1 MKNIILC
8 LQILLSAT
16 LLAQK
21 NLINLPENSN
31 GIALKVKENTIKLV
45 KSPIKTSPQSVQ
57 WDGAKNP
64 NLKLYTPQ
72 AINVDNPR
80 ATFVFWLYNTTPQD
94 TAITVKIAQDAEN
107 YYSFTLGLNY
117 KGWRTAWVMLHRDMQ
132 VVGQPRAVHFIEF
145 QKPKNSAES
154 IFYLNDIRLVQEV
167 NPRSPMQDEQLPFVN
182 QGVEKSANAHW
193 VALYNFSKQP
203 NPFKHRIVPPIAMG
217 TSEKKGI
224 ETIAKRLE
232 KLILDDFNVVKNNS
246 SLSLLALQQEFNYWK
261 IKEKNGI
268 YSGTPVL
275 SMNDREILREEQLP
289 AKHIKDFTQLM
300 LKIAVA
306 KNISKNQAEQKN
318 LDNMFLTMLKFMHD
332 QGWAA
337 GSGMGSL
344 HHLGYNFEGYYE
356 ACFLMRDVIKAAGLT
371 QQTYDD
377 MFWFSGLGRIYTPKK
392 DLPHSNID
400 VFNTLLRGMLCTI
413 LTDDN
418 KGKIAQELKQFS
430 WWLSEN
436 MKPTYSIRGTF
447 KPDGA
452 VVHHGTL
459 YPAYGVGG
467 FNGLSETVYALS
479 KTDFQVSTAAYN
491 SFKKVLLTAYAYAN
505 PRHWPLSVAGRHPT
519 GNFKLSPKPFLWTA
533 LSSPTV
539 DEDAELA
546 SAYMLILN
554 KNKDKWS
561 QYFKTKNIK
570 AKYPTGH
577 WNINYG
583 LLDLHRRK
591 DWLVALRGHNRYF
604 VSHESYPGQNVFGR
618 FLTYGNLQVLYD
630 ENDKN
635 APKNNFE
642 DKGWDW
648 SLIPGTTTLHLPI
661 DAMRANIIN
670 ADNYSGVEEMLLT
683 DEVFA
688 GGTNLNGQGV
698 YAMQLHGHDKYDMGS
713 FRANKSWFM
722 FDDLVVCLGSDIENN
737 RSDVETRTTVFQNYL
752 GEKTVESKNALRL
765 NGKSLSVNRPQFT
778 KYMRVLDSRKIG
790 YVFPKVGQVELYR
803 GLQKSRD
810 QKDQKDT
817 QGVFETLT
825 FNHKKS
831 PKNQKYEYAMLIDT
845 DDKALAEVQ
854 NRIQSG
860 ALYKVLQ
867 QDSIAHIVDYLPL
880 NMCGLVVFKANKK
893 LYNPLVESINKP
905 SLILYEKKG
914 NDYQFAITNPDLGFF
929 QGKDDTPIINGKRKE
944 VSIYSRKW
952 YGTPATP
959 SVVKVVLNGLFEI
972 LPNDAIKSVRR
983 EDRKTIIEV
992 KCAYG
997 IATKFN
1003 LKPVLM

>member
-1 MKNIILC
+1 MKKLIIFFQALMC
-8 LQILLSAT
+8 FP

-21 NLINLPENSN
+21 NVINIPANSDGLVFKTEKSLIDVVENPSKTISQSIQWGGKSNLRLLTAHPVN
-31 GIALKVKENTIKLV
+31 VK
-45 KSPIKTSPQSVQ
+45 
-57 WDGAKNP
+57 
-64 NLKLYTPQ
+64 NL
-72 AINVDNPR
+72 R
-80 ATFVFWLYNTTPQD
+80 ATFIFWLYNTASEDEKLEVQ
-94 TAITVKIAQDAEN
+94 IAQDANN
-107 YYSFTLGLNY
+107 YFKFTFSLNF

-132 VVGQPRAVHFIEF
+132 VVGDPQEINFVEF
-145 QKPKNSAES
+145 FKLKNTQNS
-154 IFYLNDIRLVQEV
+154 IFYLNDVRLVQEV

-182 QGVEKSANAHW
+182 KGVEKSANAHW
-193 VALYNFSKQP
+193 VALYDFSKQP

-356 ACFLMRDVIKAAGLT
+356 ACFLMRNVITEVGLDE
-371 QQTYDD
+371 QTYDD
-377 MFWFSGLGRIYTPKK
+377 NYWFSGLGRIFTSPQNMPY
-392 DLPHSNID
+392 SNVD
-400 VFNTLLRGMLCTI
+400 VFNTLLRGMLCSI
-413 LTDDN
+413 FIDERSYLN
-418 KGKIAQELKQFS
+418 IAETLNRFS
-430 WWLSEN
+430 WWLSTN
-436 MKPTYSIRGTF
+436 MQPSYSIRGAF

-467 FNGLSETVYALS
+467 FRGLSEIVYALS
-479 KTDFQVSTAAYN
+479 RTDFQVSPTAYD
-491 SFKKVLLTAYAYAN
+491 SFKKVLLTAHVYST
-505 PRHWPLSVAGRHPT
+505 PRHWPLSIAGRHPT
-519 GNFKLSPKPFLWTA
+519 GKFKLSPKPFLWMA
-533 LSSPTV
+533 ISSPNEEV
-539 DEDAELA
+539 DADLA
-546 SAYMLILN
+546 SAYLLILN
-554 KNKDKWS
+554 KDKDEWGE
-561 QYFKTKNIK
+561 YFKSMNIQ
-570 AKYPTGH
+570 AKFPTGH

-591 DWLVALRGHNRYF
+591 DWVLAIRGHNRYF
-604 VSHESYPGQNVFGR
+604 VSHESYPGRNVFGR
-618 FLTYGNLQVLYD
+618 FLTYGNLQVLYN
-630 ENDKN
+630 ENVKN
-635 APKNNFE
+635 APVNNFE

-648 SLIPGTTTLHLPI
+648 SLIPGTTTLHLPV
-661 DAMRANIIN
+661 DAMRAHIIN
-670 ADNYSGVEEMLLT
+670 VDNFSGVEEMLLT

-688 GGTNLNGQGV
+688 GGSNLNGQGV
-698 YAMQLHGHDKYDMGS
+698 YAMQLHGHDKYNMGS
-713 FRANKSWFM
+713 FRANKSWFV

-737 RSDVETRTTVFQNYL
+737 RDDVETRTTIFQNYL

-765 NGKSLSVNRPQFT
+765 NGKSLSVKRPQFT

>member
-1 MKNIILC
+1 MKKLIIFFQALMC
-8 LQILLSAT
+8 FP

-21 NLINLPENSN
+21 NVINIPANSD
-31 GIALKVKENTIKLV
+31 GLVLKAEKSMVKLV
-45 KSPIKTSPQSVQ
+45 ENPSKTISQSAE
-57 WDGAKNP
+57 WDWSKNADFKLF
-64 NLKLYTPQ
+64 NLASTK
-72 AINVDNPR
+72 VENPR
-80 ATFVFWLYNTTPQD
+80 ATLVFWLYNTTPQNEKLM
-94 TAITVKIAQDAEN
+94 VKVSQDASN
-107 YYSFTLGLNY
+107 YFIFPFGLNF
-117 KGWRTAWVMLHRDMQ
+117 KGWRTAWVMFHRDMQ
-132 VVGQPRAVHFIEF
+132 VVGNPKKINFIEF
-145 QKPKNSAES
+145 LKPKNAKNG
-154 IFYLNDIRLVQEV
+154 IFYLNDVRLVNEV

-182 QGVEKSANAHW
+182 KGVEKSANAHW
-193 VALYNFSKQP
+193 VALYNFAHQP
-203 NPFKHRIVPPIAMG
+203 
-217 TSEKKGI
+217 KKLAETKSVTISQQNGI
-224 ETIAKRLE
+224 TTIAKRL
-232 KLILDDFNVVKNNS
+232 KKQILDDFDVEKNKVS
-246 SLSLLALQQEFNYWK
+246 FAEVQKEFNDWG
-261 IKEKNGI
+261 IQEKNGI
-268 YSGTPVL
+268 YSGKPVL
-275 SMNDREILREEQLP
+275 SMNDREILKKEQLP
-289 AKHIKDFTQLM
+289 EKHIKDFTELM
-300 LKIAVA
+300 LKIAILRDFSQ
-306 KNISKNQAEQKN
+306 NLTEQKI
-318 LDNMFLTMLKFMHD
+318 LDSMFLTLLNFMHD

-337 GSGMGSL
+337 GSGMGAL
-344 HHLGYNFEGYYE
+344 HHLGYNFEGFYE
-356 ACFLMRDVIKAAGLT
+356 SCFLMRDVIKAAGLT

-436 MKPTYSIRGTF
+436 MMPTYSIRGTF

-467 FNGLSETVYALS
+467 FRGLSETVYALS

-491 SFKKVLLTAYAYAN
+491 SFKKVLLTAHAYAN

-618 FLTYGNLQVLYD
+618 FLTYGNFQVLYD

>member
-1 MKNIILC
+1 MKKLIIWFQTLMC
-8 LQILLSAT
+8 LP

-21 NLINLPENSN
+21 NPTNLPANSD
-31 GIALKVKENTIKLV
+31 GLVLKAEKSMVKLV
-45 KSPIKTSPQSVQ
+45 ENPSKTISQSAE
-57 WDGAKNP
+57 WDWSKNADF
-64 NLKLYTPQ
+64 KLFNSASTK
-72 AINVDNPR
+72 VENPR
-80 ATFVFWLYNTTPQD
+80 ATLVFWLYNTTPQNEKLM
-94 TAITVKIAQDAEN
+94 VKVSQDASN
-107 YYSFTLGLNY
+107 YFIFPFGLNF
-117 KGWRTAWVMLHRDMQ
+117 KGWRTAWVMFHRDMQ
-132 VVGQPRAVHFIEF
+132 VVGNPKKINFIEF
-145 QKPKNSAES
+145 LKPKNAKNG
-154 IFYLNDIRLVQEV
+154 IFYLNDVRLVNEV

-182 QGVEKSANAHW
+182 KGVEKSANAHW
-193 VALYNFSKQP
+193 VALYNFAHQP
-203 NPFKHRIVPPIAMG
+203 
-217 TSEKKGI
+217 KKLAETKSVTISQQNGI
-224 ETIAKRLE
+224 TTIAKRL
-232 KLILDDFNVVKNNS
+232 KKQILDDFDVEKNKVS
-246 SLSLLALQQEFNYWK
+246 FAEVQKEFNDWG
-261 IKEKNGI
+261 IQEKNGI
-268 YSGTPVL
+268 YSGKPVL
-275 SMNDREILREEQLP
+275 SMNDREILKKEQLP
-289 AKHIKDFTQLM
+289 EKHIKDFTELM
-300 LKIAVA
+300 LKIAILRDFSQ
-306 KNISKNQAEQKN
+306 NLTEQKS
-318 LDNMFLTMLKFMHD
+318 LDNMFLTLLNFMHD

-337 GSGMGSL
+337 GSGMGAL
-344 HHLGYNFEGYYE
+344 HHLGYNFEGFYE
-356 ACFLMRDVIKAAGLT
+356 SCFLMRDVIKAAGLT

-436 MKPTYSIRGTF
+436 MMPTYSIRGTF

-467 FNGLSETVYALS
+467 FRGLSETVYALS

-491 SFKKVLLTAYAYAN
+491 SFKKVLLTAHAYAN

-533 LSSPTV
+533 LSSPTA

-752 GEKTVESKNALRL
+752 GEKTIENKNPLLL
-765 NGKSLSVNRPQFT
+765 NGELLSPKKMPRFI

-790 YVFPKVGQVELYR
+790 YVFPKVGQIELYR

-810 QKDQKDT
+810 QKDKKDT
-817 QGVFETLT
+817 HGVFETLT

-831 PKNQKYEYAMLIDT
+831 PKNQKYEYAMLIDS
-845 DDKALAEVQ
+845 DDKALADVQ
-854 NRIQSG
+854 NRIKNG
-860 ALYKVLQ
+860 LLYEVLQ
-867 QDSIAHIVDYLPL
+867 QDSIAHIVDYRPL
-880 NMCGLVVFKANKK
+880 NMCGLAIFKANEK
-893 LYNPLVESINKP
+893 LFNLLVESVDKP

-944 VSIYSRKW
+944 VSIYSRQW

-983 EDRKTIIEV
+983 ENRKTIIEV

-997 IATKFN
+997 IATKMN
-1003 LKPVLM
+1003 ITPILM

>member
-1 MKNIILC
+1 MKKLIIFFQALMCFPFLAKKNVINIP
-8 LQILLSAT
+8 A
-16 LLAQK
+16 
-21 NLINLPENSN
+21 NSD
-31 GIALKVKENTIKLV
+31 GLVLKAEKSMVKLV
-45 KSPIKTSPQSVQ
+45 ENPSKTISQSAE
-57 WDGAKNP
+57 WDWSKNADFKLF
-64 NLKLYTPQ
+64 NLASTK
-72 AINVDNPR
+72 VENPR
-80 ATFVFWLYNTTPQD
+80 ATLVFWLYNTTPQNEKLM
-94 TAITVKIAQDAEN
+94 VKVSQDASN
-107 YYSFTLGLNY
+107 YFIFPFGLNF
-117 KGWRTAWVMLHRDMQ
+117 KGWRTAWVMFHRDMQ
-132 VVGQPRAVHFIEF
+132 VVGNPKKINFIEF
-145 QKPKNSAES
+145 LKPKNAKNG
-154 IFYLNDIRLVQEV
+154 IFYLNDVRLVNEV

-182 QGVEKSANAHW
+182 KGVEKSANAHW
-193 VALYNFSKQP
+193 VALYNFAHQP
-203 NPFKHRIVPPIAMG
+203 
-217 TSEKKGI
+217 KKLAETKSVTISQQNGI
-224 ETIAKRLE
+224 TTIAKRL
-232 KLILDDFNVVKNNS
+232 KKQILDDFDVEKNKVS
-246 SLSLLALQQEFNYWK
+246 FAEVQKEFNDWG
-261 IKEKNGI
+261 IQEKNGI
-268 YSGTPVL
+268 YSGKPVL
-275 SMNDREILREEQLP
+275 SMNDREILKKEQLP
-289 AKHIKDFTQLM
+289 EKHIKDFTELM
-300 LKIAVA
+300 LKIAILRDFSQ
-306 KNISKNQAEQKN
+306 NLTEQKI
-318 LDNMFLTMLKFMHD
+318 LDSMFLTLLNFMHD

-337 GSGMGSL
+337 GSGMGAL
-344 HHLGYNFEGYYE
+344 HHLGYNFEGFYE
-356 ACFLMRDVIKAAGLT
+356 SCFLMRDVIKAAGLT

-436 MKPTYSIRGTF
+436 MMPTYSIRGTF

-467 FNGLSETVYALS
+467 FRGLSETVYALS

-491 SFKKVLLTAYAYAN
+491 SFKKVLLTAHAYAN

-618 FLTYGNLQVLYD
+618 FLTYGNFQVLYD

>member
-1 MKNIILC
+1 MKKLIIFFQALMC
-8 LQILLSAT
+8 FP

-21 NLINLPENSN
+21 NVINIPANSD
-31 GIALKVKENTIKLV
+31 GLVLKAEKSMVKLV
-45 KSPIKTSPQSVQ
+45 ENPSKTISQSAE
-57 WDGAKNP
+57 WDWSKNADFKLF
-64 NLKLYTPQ
+64 NLASTK
-72 AINVDNPR
+72 VENPR
-80 ATFVFWLYNTTPQD
+80 ATLVFWLYNTTPQNEKLM
-94 TAITVKIAQDAEN
+94 VKVSQDASN
-107 YYSFTLGLNY
+107 YFIFPFGLNF
-117 KGWRTAWVMLHRDMQ
+117 KGWRTAWVMFHRDMQ
-132 VVGQPRAVHFIEF
+132 VVGNPKKINFIEF
-145 QKPKNSAES
+145 LKPKNAKNG
-154 IFYLNDIRLVQEV
+154 IFYLNDVRLVNEV

-182 QGVEKSANAHW
+182 KGVEKSANAHW
-193 VALYNFSKQP
+193 VALYNFAHQP
-203 NPFKHRIVPPIAMG
+203 
-217 TSEKKGI
+217 KKLAETKSVTISQQNGI
-224 ETIAKRLE
+224 TTIAKRL
-232 KLILDDFNVVKNNS
+232 KKQILDDFDVEKNKVS
-246 SLSLLALQQEFNYWK
+246 FAEVQKEFNDWG
-261 IKEKNGI
+261 IQEKNGI
-268 YSGTPVL
+268 YSGKPVL
-275 SMNDREILREEQLP
+275 SMNDREILKKEQLP
-289 AKHIKDFTQLM
+289 EKHIKDFTELM
-300 LKIAVA
+300 LKIAILRDFSQ
-306 KNISKNQAEQKN
+306 NLTEQKI
-318 LDNMFLTMLKFMHD
+318 LDSMFLTLLNFMHD

-337 GSGMGSL
+337 GSGMGAL
-344 HHLGYNFEGYYE
+344 HHLGYNFEGFYE
-356 ACFLMRDVIKAAGLT
+356 SCFLMRDVIKAAGLT

-392 DLPHSNID
+392 DLLHSNID

-436 MKPTYSIRGTF
+436 MMPTYSIRGTF

-467 FNGLSETVYALS
+467 FRGLSETVYALS

-491 SFKKVLLTAYAYAN
+491 SFKKVLLTAHAYAN

-618 FLTYGNLQVLYD
+618 FLTYGNFQVLYD

>member
-1 MKNIILC
+1 MNIP
-8 LQILLSAT
+8 A
-16 LLAQK
+16 
-21 NLINLPENSN
+21 NSD
-31 GIALKVKENTIKLV
+31 GLVLKAEKSMVKLV
-45 KSPIKTSPQSVQ
+45 ENPSKTISQSAE
-57 WDGAKNP
+57 WDWSKNADFKLF
-64 NLKLYTPQ
+64 NLASTK
-72 AINVDNPR
+72 VENPR
-80 ATFVFWLYNTTPQD
+80 ATLVFWLYNTTPQNEKLM
-94 TAITVKIAQDAEN
+94 VKVSQDASN
-107 YYSFTLGLNY
+107 YFIFPFGLNF
-117 KGWRTAWVMLHRDMQ
+117 KGWRTAWVMFHRDMQ
-132 VVGQPRAVHFIEF
+132 VVGNPKKINFIEF
-145 QKPKNSAES
+145 LKPKNAKNG
-154 IFYLNDIRLVQEV
+154 IFYLNDVRLVNEV

-182 QGVEKSANAHW
+182 KGVEKSANAHW
-193 VALYNFSKQP
+193 VALYNFAHQP
-203 NPFKHRIVPPIAMG
+203 
-217 TSEKKGI
+217 KKLAETKSVTISQQNGI
-224 ETIAKRLE
+224 TTIAKRL
-232 KLILDDFNVVKNNS
+232 KKQILDDFDVEKNKVS
-246 SLSLLALQQEFNYWK
+246 FAEVQKEFNDWG
-261 IKEKNGI
+261 IQEKNGI
-268 YSGTPVL
+268 YSGKPVL
-275 SMNDREILREEQLP
+275 SMNDREILKKEQLP
-289 AKHIKDFTQLM
+289 EKHIKDFTELM
-300 LKIAVA
+300 LKIAILRDFSQ
-306 KNISKNQAEQKN
+306 NLTEQKI
-318 LDNMFLTMLKFMHD
+318 LDSMFLTLLNFMHD

-337 GSGMGSL
+337 GSGMGAL
-344 HHLGYNFEGYYE
+344 HHLGYNFEGFYE
-356 ACFLMRDVIKAAGLT
+356 SCFLMRDVIKAAGLT

-436 MKPTYSIRGTF
+436 MMPTYSIRGTF

-467 FNGLSETVYALS
+467 FRGLSETVYALS

-491 SFKKVLLTAYAYAN
+491 SFKKVLLTAHAYAN

-618 FLTYGNLQVLYD
+618 FLTYGNFQVLYD

>member
-1 MKNIILC
+1 MC
-8 LQILLSAT
+8 FP

-21 NLINLPENSN
+21 NVINIPANSD
-31 GIALKVKENTIKLV
+31 GLVLKAEKSMVKLV
-45 KSPIKTSPQSVQ
+45 ENPSKTISQSAE
-57 WDGAKNP
+57 WDWSKNADFKLF
-64 NLKLYTPQ
+64 NLASTK
-72 AINVDNPR
+72 VENPR
-80 ATFVFWLYNTTPQD
+80 ATLVFWLYNTTPQNEKLM
-94 TAITVKIAQDAEN
+94 VKVSQDASN
-107 YYSFTLGLNY
+107 YFIFPFGLNF
-117 KGWRTAWVMLHRDMQ
+117 KGWRTAWVMFHRDMQ
-132 VVGQPRAVHFIEF
+132 VVGNPKKINFIEF
-145 QKPKNSAES
+145 LKPKNAKNG
-154 IFYLNDIRLVQEV
+154 IFYLNDVRLVNEV

-182 QGVEKSANAHW
+182 KGVEKSANAHW
-193 VALYNFSKQP
+193 VALYNFAHQP
-203 NPFKHRIVPPIAMG
+203 
-217 TSEKKGI
+217 KKLAETKSVTISQQNGI
-224 ETIAKRLE
+224 TTIAKRL
-232 KLILDDFNVVKNNS
+232 KKQILDDFDVEKNKVS
-246 SLSLLALQQEFNYWK
+246 FAEVQKEFNDWG
-261 IKEKNGI
+261 IQEKNGI
-268 YSGTPVL
+268 YSGKPVL
-275 SMNDREILREEQLP
+275 SMNDREILKKEQLP
-289 AKHIKDFTQLM
+289 EKHIKDFTELM
-300 LKIAVA
+300 LKIAILRDFSQ
-306 KNISKNQAEQKN
+306 NLTEQKI
-318 LDNMFLTMLKFMHD
+318 LDSMFLTLLNFMHD

-337 GSGMGSL
+337 GSGMGAL
-344 HHLGYNFEGYYE
+344 HHLGYNFEGFYE
-356 ACFLMRDVIKAAGLT
+356 SCFLMRDVIKAAGLT

-436 MKPTYSIRGTF
+436 MMPTYSIRGTF

-467 FNGLSETVYALS
+467 FRGLSETVYALS

-491 SFKKVLLTAYAYAN
+491 SFKKVLLTAHAYAN

-618 FLTYGNLQVLYD
+618 FLTYGNFQVLYD

>member
-1 MKNIILC
+1 MP
-8 LQILLSAT
+8 A
-16 LLAQK
+16 
-21 NLINLPENSN
+21 NSD
-31 GIALKVKENTIKLV
+31 GLVLKAEKSMVKLV
-45 KSPIKTSPQSVQ
+45 ENPSKTISQSAE
-57 WDGAKNP
+57 WDWSKNADFKLF
-64 NLKLYTPQ
+64 NLASTK
-72 AINVDNPR
+72 VENPR
-80 ATFVFWLYNTTPQD
+80 ATLVFWLYNTTPQNEKLM
-94 TAITVKIAQDAEN
+94 VKVSQDASN
-107 YYSFTLGLNY
+107 YFIFPFGLNF
-117 KGWRTAWVMLHRDMQ
+117 KGWRTAWVMFHRDMQ
-132 VVGQPRAVHFIEF
+132 VVGNPKKINFIEF
-145 QKPKNSAES
+145 LKPKNAKNG
-154 IFYLNDIRLVQEV
+154 IFYLNDVRLVNEV

-182 QGVEKSANAHW
+182 KGVEKSANAHW
-193 VALYNFSKQP
+193 VALYNFAHQP
-203 NPFKHRIVPPIAMG
+203 
-217 TSEKKGI
+217 KKLAETKSVTISQQNGI
-224 ETIAKRLE
+224 TTIAKRL
-232 KLILDDFNVVKNNS
+232 KKQILDDFDVEKNKVS
-246 SLSLLALQQEFNYWK
+246 FAEVQKEFNDWG
-261 IKEKNGI
+261 IQEKNGI
-268 YSGTPVL
+268 YSGKPVL
-275 SMNDREILREEQLP
+275 SMNDREILKKEQLP
-289 AKHIKDFTQLM
+289 EKHIKDFTELM
-300 LKIAVA
+300 LKIAILRDFSQ
-306 KNISKNQAEQKN
+306 NLTEQKI
-318 LDNMFLTMLKFMHD
+318 LDSMFLTLLNFMHD

-337 GSGMGSL
+337 GSGMGAL
-344 HHLGYNFEGYYE
+344 HHLGYNFEGFYE
-356 ACFLMRDVIKAAGLT
+356 SCFLMRDVIKAAGLT

-436 MKPTYSIRGTF
+436 MMPTYSIRGTF

-467 FNGLSETVYALS
+467 FRGLSETVYALS

-491 SFKKVLLTAYAYAN
+491 SFKKVLLTAHAYAN

-618 FLTYGNLQVLYD
+618 FLTYGNFQVLYD

>member
-1 MKNIILC
+1 MKKLIIWFQTLMC
-8 LQILLSAT
+8 LP

-21 NLINLPENSN
+21 NPTNLPANSD
-31 GIALKVKENTIKLV
+31 GLVLKAEKSMVKLV
-45 KSPIKTSPQSVQ
+45 ENPSKTISQSAE
-57 WDGAKNP
+57 WDWSKNADF
-64 NLKLYTPQ
+64 KLFNSASTK
-72 AINVDNPR
+72 VENPR
-80 ATFVFWLYNTTPQD
+80 ATLVFWLYNTTPQNEKLM
-94 TAITVKIAQDAEN
+94 VKVSQDASN
-107 YYSFTLGLNY
+107 YFIFPFGLNF
-117 KGWRTAWVMLHRDMQ
+117 KGWRTAWVMFHRDMQ
-132 VVGQPRAVHFIEF
+132 VVGNPKKINFIEF
-145 QKPKNSAES
+145 LKPKNAKNG
-154 IFYLNDIRLVQEV
+154 IFYLNDVRLVNEV

-182 QGVEKSANAHW
+182 KGVEKSANAHW
-193 VALYNFSKQP
+193 VALYNFAHQP
-203 NPFKHRIVPPIAMG
+203 
-217 TSEKKGI
+217 KKLAETKSVTISQQNGI
-224 ETIAKRLE
+224 TTIAKRL
-232 KLILDDFNVVKNNS
+232 KKQILDDFDIEKNKVS
-246 SLSLLALQQEFNYWK
+246 FAEVQKEFNDWG
-261 IKEKNGI
+261 IQEKNGI
-268 YSGTPVL
+268 YSGKPVL
-275 SMNDREILREEQLP
+275 SMNDREILKKEQLP
-289 AKHIKDFTQLM
+289 EKHIKDFTELM
-300 LKIAVA
+300 LKIAILRDFSQ
-306 KNISKNQAEQKN
+306 NLTEQKS
-318 LDNMFLTMLKFMHD
+318 LDNMFLTLLNFMHD

-337 GSGMGSL
+337 GSGMGAL
-344 HHLGYNFEGYYE
+344 HHLGYNFEGFYE
-356 ACFLMRDVIKAAGLT
+356 SCFLMRDVIKAEGLT
-371 QQTYDD
+371 QQAYDD
-377 MFWFSGLGRIYTPKK
+377 MFWFSGLGRIYTPQK

-413 LTDDN
+413 LTEDD

-436 MKPTYSIRGTF
+436 MMPTYSIRGTF

-467 FNGLSETVYALS
+467 FRGLSEIVYALS
-479 KTDFQVSTAAYN
+479 KTNFQVNAAAYN
-491 SFKKVLLTAYAYAN
+491 SFKKVLLTAHAYAN

-519 GNFKLSPKPFLWTA
+519 GKFKLSPKPFLWTA
-533 LSSPTV
+533 LSSPTA

-561 QYFKTKNIK
+561 QYFKTKNIQ

-648 SLIPGTTTLHLPI
+648 SLIPGTTALHLPI

-752 GEKTVESKNALRL
+752 GEKTIENKNPLLL
-765 NGKSLSVNRPQFT
+765 NGEPLSPKKMPRFT
-778 KYMRVLDSRKIG
+778 KYMRILDSRKIG
-790 YVFPKVGQVELYR
+790 YVFPKVGQIELYR

-810 QKDQKDT
+810 QKDKKDT
-817 QGVFETLT
+817 HGVFETLT

-831 PKNQKYEYAMLIDT
+831 PKNQKYEYAMLIDS
-845 DDKALAEVQ
+845 DDKALADAQ
-854 NRIQSG
+854 NRIKNG
-860 ALYKVLQ
+860 LLYEVLQ
-867 QDSIAHIVDYLPL
+867 QDSIAHIVDYRPL
-880 NMCGLVVFKANKK
+880 NMCGLAIFKANEK
-893 LYNPLVESINKP
+893 LFNPLVESVDKP

-944 VSIYSRKW
+944 VSIYSRQW

-983 EDRKTIIEV
+983 ENRKTIIEV

-997 IATKFN
+997 IATKMN
-1003 LKPVLM
+1003 ITPILM

>member
-1 MKNIILC
+1 MKKLIIWFQTLMC
-8 LQILLSAT
+8 LP

-21 NLINLPENSN
+21 NPTNLPANSD
-31 GIALKVKENTIKLV
+31 GLVLKAEKSMVKLV
-45 KSPIKTSPQSVQ
+45 ENPSKTISQSAE
-57 WDGAKNP
+57 WDWSKNADF
-64 NLKLYTPQ
+64 KLFNSASTK
-72 AINVDNPR
+72 VENPR
-80 ATFVFWLYNTTPQD
+80 ATLVFWLYNTTPQNEKLM
-94 TAITVKIAQDAEN
+94 VKVSQDASN
-107 YYSFTLGLNY
+107 YFIFPFGLNF
-117 KGWRTAWVMLHRDMQ
+117 KGWRTAWVMFHRDMQ
-132 VVGQPRAVHFIEF
+132 VVGNPKKINFIEF
-145 QKPKNSAES
+145 LKPKNAKNG
-154 IFYLNDIRLVQEV
+154 IFYLNDVRLVNEV

-182 QGVEKSANAHW
+182 KGVEKSANAHW
-193 VALYNFSKQP
+193 VALYNFAHQP
-203 NPFKHRIVPPIAMG
+203 KKLAETKSVS
-217 TSEKKGI
+217 TSQQNGI
-224 ETIAKRLE
+224 TTIAKRL
-232 KLILDDFNVVKNNS
+232 KKQILDDFDVEKNKVS
-246 SLSLLALQQEFNYWK
+246 FAEVQKEFNDWG
-261 IKEKNGI
+261 IQEKNGV
-268 YSGTPVL
+268 YSGKPVL
-275 SMNDREILREEQLP
+275 SMNDREILKKEQLP
-289 AKHIKDFTQLM
+289 EKHIKDFTELM
-300 LKIAVA
+300 LKIAILRDFSQ
-306 KNISKNQAEQKN
+306 NLTEQKS
-318 LDNMFLTMLKFMHD
+318 LDNMFLTLLNFMHD

-337 GSGMGSL
+337 GSGMGAL
-344 HHLGYNFEGYYE
+344 HHLGYNFEGFYE
-356 ACFLMRDVIKAAGLT
+356 SCFLMRDVIKAAGLT

-436 MKPTYSIRGTF
+436 MMPTYSIRGTF

-467 FNGLSETVYALS
+467 FRGLSETVYALS

-491 SFKKVLLTAYAYAN
+491 SFKKVLLTAHAYAN
-505 PRHWPLSVAGRHPT
+505 PRHWPLSVSGRHPT

-533 LSSPTV
+533 LSSPTA

-561 QYFKTKNIK
+561 QYFKTKNIQ

-630 ENDKN
+630 ENNKN

-752 GEKTVESKNALRL
+752 GEKTIENKNPLLL
-765 NGKSLSVNRPQFT
+765 NGELLSPKKMPRFI

-790 YVFPKVGQVELYR
+790 YVFPKVGQIELYR

-810 QKDQKDT
+810 QKDKKDT
-817 QGVFETLT
+817 HGVFETLT

-831 PKNQKYEYAMLIDT
+831 PKNQKYEYAMLIDS
-845 DDKALAEVQ
+845 DDKALADVQ
-854 NRIQSG
+854 NRIKNG
-860 ALYKVLQ
+860 LLYEVLQ
-867 QDSIAHIVDYLPL
+867 QDSIAHIVDYRPL
-880 NMCGLVVFKANKK
+880 NMCGLAIFKANEK
-893 LYNPLVESINKP
+893 LFNLLVESVDKP

-944 VSIYSRKW
+944 VSIYSRQW

-983 EDRKTIIEV
+983 ENRKTIIEV

-997 IATKFN
+997 IATKMN
-1003 LKPVLM
+1003 ITPILM

>member
-1 MKNIILC
+1 MKKLIIFFQALMC
-8 LQILLSAT
+8 FP

-21 NLINLPENSN
+21 NVINIPANSD
-31 GIALKVKENTIKLV
+31 GLVLKAEKSMVKLV
-45 KSPIKTSPQSVQ
+45 ENPSKTISQSAE
-57 WDGAKNP
+57 WDWSKNADFKLF
-64 NLKLYTPQ
+64 NLASTK
-72 AINVDNPR
+72 VENPR
-80 ATFVFWLYNTTPQD
+80 ATLVFWLYNTTPQNEKLM
-94 TAITVKIAQDAEN
+94 VKVSQDASN
-107 YYSFTLGLNY
+107 YFIFPFGLNF
-117 KGWRTAWVMLHRDMQ
+117 KGWRTAWVMFHRDMQ
-132 VVGQPRAVHFIEF
+132 VVGNPKKINFIEF
-145 QKPKNSAES
+145 LKPKNAKNG
-154 IFYLNDIRLVQEV
+154 IFYLNDVRLVNEV

-182 QGVEKSANAHW
+182 KGVEKSANAHW
-193 VALYNFSKQP
+193 VALYNFAHQP
-203 NPFKHRIVPPIAMG
+203 
-217 TSEKKGI
+217 KKLAETKSVTISQQNGI
-224 ETIAKRLE
+224 TTIAKRL
-232 KLILDDFNVVKNNS
+232 KKQILDDFDVEKNKVS
-246 SLSLLALQQEFNYWK
+246 FAEVQKEFNDWG
-261 IKEKNGI
+261 IQEKNGI
-268 YSGTPVL
+268 YSGKPVL
-275 SMNDREILREEQLP
+275 SMNDREILKKEQLP
-289 AKHIKDFTQLM
+289 EKHIKDFTELM
-300 LKIAVA
+300 LKIAILRDFSQ
-306 KNISKNQAEQKN
+306 NLTEQKI
-318 LDNMFLTMLKFMHD
+318 LDSMFLTLLNFMHD

-337 GSGMGSL
+337 GSGMGAL
-344 HHLGYNFEGYYE
+344 HHLGYNFEGFYE
-356 ACFLMRDVIKAAGLT
+356 SCFLMRDVIKAAGLT

-436 MKPTYSIRGTF
+436 MMPTYSIRGTF

-467 FNGLSETVYALS
+467 FRGLSETVYALS

-491 SFKKVLLTAYAYAN
+491 SFKKVLLTAHAYAN

-539 DEDAELA
+539 DEEAELA

-618 FLTYGNLQVLYD
+618 FLTYGNFQVLYD